1 MEKFYKKTFLSWDEE
16 GTVYSKAGNK
26 YVPIKDATRAIALC
40 DGTWFYQAI
49 NALRDGQMG
58 EKDGNGVYERIWA
71 GDDIFNS
78 DVDNVRPA
86 TISEVKLYLK
96 YCKLED
102 EADFDGRE
110 VVAIVY
116 DHDQTDVIFRDI
128 EE

>member
-1 MEKFYKKTFLSWDEE
+1 MEKFYKKTFLSWDEK
-16 GTVYSKAGNK
+16 GTVVSRVGEKS
-26 YVPIKDATRAIALC
+26 VLVEDATRAIALC
-40 DGTWFYQAI
+40 DGTWFYRAI
-49 NALRDGQMG
+49 NTLRDGDMG
-58 EKDGNGVYERIWA
+58 EKDENGVYERTWY
-71 GDDIFNS
+71 GDDIFNA

-102 EADFDGRE
+102 EANDDGRE

-128 EE
+128 E

>member
-1 MEKFYKKTFLSWDEE
+1 MENLHKKTFLSWDEK
-16 GTVYSKAGNK
+16 GTVVSRVGEKS
-26 YVPIKDATRAIALC
+26 VLVEDATRAIALC
-40 DGTWFYQAI
+40 DGTWFYRAI
-49 NALRDGQMG
+49 NTLRDGDMG
-58 EKDGNGVYERIWA
+58 EKDENGVYERTWYA
-71 GDDIFNS
+71 DDIFNA

-96 YCKLED
+96 YFKLED
-102 EADFDGRE
+102 EANDDGRE

>member
-1 MEKFYKKTFLSWDEE
+1 MEKFYKKTFLSWDER

-26 YVPIKDATRAIALC
+26 HVLVEDTTRAIALC
-40 DGTWFYQAI
+40 DGTWFYRAI
-49 NALRDGQMG
+49 NTLRDGDMG
-58 EKDGNGVYERIWA
+58 EKDENGVYERTWY
-71 GDDIFNS
+71 GDDIFNA

-102 EADFDGRE
+102 EANDDGRE
-110 VVAIVY
+110 VVALVY

-128 EE
+128 E